1 MHSMRRMHRAHRLHY
16 PGPSRERFLALFA
29 TPLVIFAAMYVFV
42 TIFAPDAPLER
53 LVDWGTMLTAT
64 LATSLRI
71 GVAYVA
77 ALLAAIPLAL
87 LAARSRALET
97 VLLPVYD
104 VFESIPNLAVYPV
117 LILFFLRIGFLEGAA
132 IAILALNMV
141 WNLVFA
147 IVGGVEIIPKD
158 ILHAA
163 RVFGLSRWQR
173 LRRVVLPAIVP
184 QIVTGSILAV
194 GQGWN
199 IIIVTEALHA
209 YVPHGSSAPDL
220 FGIGTMLVS
229 ASAQGDSA
237 AYLGAFF
244 VMVAC
249 IALFNI
255 FVWQRLLR
263 HAQRFK
269 FD

>member
-1 MHSMRRMHRAHRLHY
+1 MHRAHRLHY
-16 PGPSRERFLALFA
+16 PGPSRERFFALFA
-29 TPLVIFAAMYVFV
+29 TPLIIFAFTYFLVALY
-42 TIFAPDAPLER
+42 APSISLER
-53 LVDWGTMLTAT
+53 LVDWGNILAATA
-64 LATSLRI
+64 ATSLRI
-71 GVAYVA
+71 GIAYLVALA
-77 ALLAAIPLAL
+77 AAIPLAL
-87 LAARSRALET
+87 LAARSRTFEA
-97 VLLPVYD
+97 VFLPIYD

-117 LILFFLRIGFLEGAA
+117 LILFFLHLGFVEGAA

-147 IVGGVEIIPKD
+147 LVGGIEIIPKD
-158 ILHAA
+158 VLSVAH
-163 RVFGLSRWQR
+163 VFGLSRWQR
-173 LRRVVLPAIVP
+173 LRRVVIPAIVP

-209 YVPHGSSAPDL
+209 YLPHGSSTQDL

-229 ASAQGDSA
+229 ASAGGDNA
-237 AYLGAFF
+237 GYLGAFF

-255 FVWQRLLR
+255 FVWQRLL
-263 HAQRFK
+263 HYAQRFK